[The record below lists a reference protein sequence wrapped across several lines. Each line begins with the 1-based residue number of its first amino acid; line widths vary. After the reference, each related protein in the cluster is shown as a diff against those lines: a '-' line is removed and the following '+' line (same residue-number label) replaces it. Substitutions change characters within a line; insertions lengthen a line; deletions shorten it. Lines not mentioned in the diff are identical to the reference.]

1 MNIESL
7 SIGMSQAPLVQS
19 AEMQVLKMA
28 LNHSELQGQAI
39 EKLFASAEIIQDPA
53 LGQNIDISA

>member
-1 MNIESL
+1 MKIES
-7 SIGMSQAPLVQS
+7 SASGMSQAPLVQS

-28 LNHSELQGQAI
+28 LNRSELQGQAI
-39 EKLFASAEIIQDPA
+39 QKLLASAEIIQDPA

>member
-7 SIGMSQAPLVQS
+7 STGMSQAPLVQS

-28 LNHSELQGQAI
+28 LNQSELQGQAI
-39 EKLFASAEIIQDPA
+39 QKLFASAEIIQDPA
-53 LGQNIDISA
+53 LGQNIDILA

>member
-1 MNIESL
+1 MKIES
-7 SIGMSQAPLVQS
+7 SASGMSQAPLVQS
-19 AEMQVLKMA
+19 AQMRVLKMA
-28 LNHSELQGQAI
+28 LNQSELQGQAI

>member
-7 SIGMSQAPLVQS
+7 SSGMSQAPLVQS
-19 AEMQVLKMA
+19 AQMQVLKMA
-28 LNHSELQGQAI
+28 LNQSELQGQAI
-39 EKLFASAEIIQDPA
+39 EKLFTSAEIVQDPA